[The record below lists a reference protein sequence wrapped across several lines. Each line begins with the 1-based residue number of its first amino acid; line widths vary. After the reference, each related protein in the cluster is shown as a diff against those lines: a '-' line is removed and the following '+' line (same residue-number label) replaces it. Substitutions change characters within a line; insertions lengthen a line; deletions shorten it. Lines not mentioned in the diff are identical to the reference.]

1 MSLLG
6 DVRVPRGNIVTRI
19 PTRHSDRHPSLRSKS
34 SVRRYYFFKK
44 MRVSLDKRVSMGS
57 GGSPRA
63 KRQSSDSVGAK
74 RSRSA
79 SLDKTGLR
87 QEARAPVLIAP
98 RPPSIDE
105 GAGALASRS
114 DHRRHVLDA
123 VRSLMLPACRSHV
136 L

>member
-1 MSLLG
+1 
-6 DVRVPRGNIVTRI
+6 
-19 PTRHSDRHPSLRSKS
+19 
-34 SVRRYYFFKK
+34 
-44 MRVSLDKRVSMGS
+44 MRVSLDKRVSVGS
-57 GGSPRA
+57 ANSPRA
-63 KRQSSDSVGAK
+63 KRRSSDSVGAK

-87 QEARAPVLIAP
+87 QEAPRGPTVLIAP

-123 VRSLMLPACRSHV
+123 VRIIED
-136 L
+136 